1 MHIMNYRPFVLQRSS
16 RVKGKRGRKETG
28 YDDIYSRLA
37 FFSKW
42 FCSSRNGEN
51 KETMILSR
59 IYLFVNT
66 YVIIFQIRMHVID
79 PWNRGEETVFSQWKL
94 GSRGRFNQ

>member
-16 RVKGKRGRKETG
+16 RVKGKRVEKKPDTMIFILDLR
-28 YDDIYSRLA
+28 
-37 FFSKW
+37 
-42 FCSSRNGEN
+42 SSRNGEN

-79 PWNRGEETVFSQWKL
+79 PWNRGEETVFTMETGIPWIET
-94 GSRGRFNQ
+94 RGRFNQ

>member
-16 RVKGKRGRKETG
+16 RVKGKRVEKKPDTM
-28 YDDIYSRLA
+28 I
-37 FFSKW
+37 FFHLRS
-42 FCSSRNGEN
+42 FENGEN

>member
-28 YDDIYSRLA
+28 YDDILLDLR
-37 FFSKW
+37 
-42 FCSSRNGEN
+42 SSRNGEN

-79 PWNRGEETVFSQWKL
+79 PWNRGEETVFTMETGIPWIET
-94 GSRGRFNQ
+94 GGRFNQ